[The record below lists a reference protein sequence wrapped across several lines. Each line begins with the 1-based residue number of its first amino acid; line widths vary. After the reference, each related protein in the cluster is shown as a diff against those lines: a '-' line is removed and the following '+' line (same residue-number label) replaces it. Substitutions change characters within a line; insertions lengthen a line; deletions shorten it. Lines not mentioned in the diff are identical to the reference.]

1 MTRYMV
7 GKSSPYNYNQLYH
20 THTATGNLA
29 QDNNQDKNQTNYAAQ
44 NFIVGFDTSLEGLG
58 CLHDSKLMSGVS
70 TQGGNSVIRF
80 ISNDFDADQYWLFAG
95 LCDSELI
102 ARRGQVV
109 NFVA

>member
-1 MTRYMV
+1 
-7 GKSSPYNYNQLYH
+7 
-20 THTATGNLA
+20 
-29 QDNNQDKNQTNYAAQ
+29 
-44 NFIVGFDTSLEGLG
+44 
-58 CLHDSKLMSGVS
+58 KLMSGVS